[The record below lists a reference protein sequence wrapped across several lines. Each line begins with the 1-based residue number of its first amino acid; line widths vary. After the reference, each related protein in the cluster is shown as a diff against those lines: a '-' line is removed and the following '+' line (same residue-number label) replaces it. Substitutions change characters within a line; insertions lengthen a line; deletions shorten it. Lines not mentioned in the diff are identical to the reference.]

1 MPRLDAE
8 RIAQWRRFSILS
20 TRLQREIDRELTE
33 EEALPLAWYD
43 VLTELR
49 NAGGEARVHELCEV
63 LDDVPSS
70 LSRRLARME
79 DEGLLERQPTPREGD
94 RRAVTVSI
102 TPAGRSIWR
111 DANVR
116 YRWLVQQYFAQHL
129 TETDLMA
136 LQRVWG
142 KLG

>member
-1 MPRLDAE
+1 MPRMDAE
-8 RIAQWRRFSILS
+8 RIAQCCRFSILS
-20 TRLQREIDRELTE
+20 TRMQREIDRELTE

-116 YRWLVQQYFAQHL
+116 YRRLVQQYFAQHL